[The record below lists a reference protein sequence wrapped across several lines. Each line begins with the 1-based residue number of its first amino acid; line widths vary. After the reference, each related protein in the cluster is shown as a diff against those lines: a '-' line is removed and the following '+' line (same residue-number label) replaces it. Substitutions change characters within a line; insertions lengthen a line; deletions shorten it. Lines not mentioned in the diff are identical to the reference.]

1 MCIGSNMS
9 ISKEEKKARNM
20 AKNRLNKELSLVQL
34 LYLVNQYNW
43 EDDVNIQG
51 GIYEHKI
58 AGFLSENID
67 ISDVDNVIEKANSV
81 NDDLLDLELNLRL
94 ASKKDLKYILRN
106 VDKHI
111 PSSFDFLVNAI
122 FLFVSLDDIKLDLD
136 NLVPIKKDSGSEVQ
150 EKPVDE
156 TPTNVG
162 PVVEEEPKGEDE
174 PIVEVEEE
182 PVDLEPVV
190 EEEPIIDDEPIEEE
204 PIEVISFELDQ
215 DNIKSK
221 LLEYDLSFLADIIL
235 NNFNLISGTGLTEE
249 EISDFKVL
257 EYEWDDL
264 TEEERNE
271 RRAIEKEKLIKIIL
285 NSIPIDVLN
294 DEYFNPIVYE
304 FFPYG
309 KTFKEARSYQIETI
323 SQIYKAIEQG
333 YKYIFL
339 EACSGFGKSLIAAT
353 LSRIY
358 SEGKSYILTPTNQ
371 LLTPYEDLFNDFNL
385 KKVKARKYFTCKRT
399 GKYCSYI
406 YCRESDCIKY
416 KNLHLGRELNPRTSC
431 EYLYQLNEGLESDAI
446 VCTYDYF
453 FTEAFRKRNFLNKR
467 KLIICDEGHNI
478 DNLASSGSTLMLY
491 NTPLRLIGLVTE
503 EEYADIIE
511 TEDYYFFLTKAK
523 HYYEEFLENHPN
535 LDLSKRRMYE
545 KDLYKLTNF
554 LSYFE
559 EGDNNIA
566 FDYIEGYNGNDRWI
580 FSPINTKQFVSDVLF
595 DYSDV
600 CIFMSSSIF
609 DYESFA
615 YDLGIKEEDVFKLR
629 IPPIFDLSNNPIKVY
644 NKFDMSCESLK
655 EIRYKTLP
663 IVDEI
668 LENHKFEKGII
679 HAFSNECKEFLFENL
694 TDKRRLITHTTE
706 DRERKLE
713 EFKNSSRKL
722 VFVSSSMDEG
732 VDLPGDLCRFQI
744 LYKLPYPS
752 TEDERIQVR
761 ERTYEDGTDWYV
773 YKMLTRLIQAY
784 GRGIRFEGDYCTT
797 YLLDNRIWDVVD
809 EDYDGNRIIPQYFLD
824 VLEEYDRFEEIE
836 SIPEDDEEEDPL
848 EAYLRDNL

>member
-1 MCIGSNMS
+1 MDSKLILYIKKYVGSNMS
-9 ISKEEKKARNM
+9 TSKDERKARNI
-20 AKNRLNKELSLVQL
+20 AKNTLNRELSLVQL
-34 LYLVNQYNW
+34 LYLVKECNLEN
-43 EDDVNIQG
+43 EVNIDG
-51 GIYEHKI
+51 GIYGHKV
-58 AGFLSENID
+58 ADTLSENINIDDVED
-67 ISDVDNVIEKANSV
+67 IIEKANSV
-81 NDDLLDLELNLRL
+81 NADLIDLELELRL
-94 ASKKDLKYILRN
+94 LSKKELKHILRD
-106 VDKHI
+106 VDRHI
-111 PSSFDFLVNAI
+111 PSSFDFLVNSI
-122 FLFVSLDDIKLDLD
+122 FLFISLDDIKVELDALI
-136 NLVPIKKDSGSEVQ
+136 PIKKDSG
-150 EKPVDE
+150 EKEGGSDVPEEEPVDE
-156 TPTNVG
+156 APAIV
-162 PVVEEEPKGEDE
+162 E
-174 PIVEVEEE
+174 PIVEEE
-182 PVDLEPVV
+182 PV
-190 EEEPIIDDEPIEEE
+190 EEEEEDPIIEE
-204 PIEVISFELDQ
+204 PIEFINFELNQ
-215 DNIKSK
+215 ENIKSK
-221 LLEYDLSFLADIIL
+221 FSEYDLSFLADIIL
-235 NNFNLISGTGLTEE
+235 NNFNLISATGLSEE
-249 EISDFKVL
+249 EIADFKDL
-257 EYEWDDL
+257 EYEWEDL

-271 RRAIEKEKLIKIIL
+271 RIGIEKEKLIEII
-285 NSIPIDVLN
+285 NNIPIEVLN
-294 DEYFNPIVYE
+294 EEYFNPIVYE

-309 KTFKEARSYQIETI
+309 ESFKEARSYQIETI
-323 SQIYKAIEQG
+323 SQIYNAIEKG

-371 LLTPYEDLFNDFNL
+371 LLTPYEEVFKDFNL
-385 KKVKARKYFTCKRT
+385 KKVKARKFFTCKCT
-399 GKYCSYI
+399 GKYCSYNFCI
-406 YCRESDCIKY
+406 ESDCKKY
-416 KNLHLGRELNPRTSC
+416 KNLNLGRELNPRTSC
-431 EYLYQLNEGLESDAI
+431 EYFYQLNEGLESDAI

-453 FTEAFRKRNFLNKR
+453 FTEAFRRNNFLKKR

-478 DNLASSGSTLMLY
+478 DNLASSGSKLMLY
-491 NTPLRLIGLVTE
+491 DTPLRLIGLNTE
-503 EEYADIIE
+503 EEFRDIIE
-511 TEDYYFFLTKAK
+511 TEDYYFFLIKAK
-523 HYYEEFLENHPN
+523 HYYEEFLENYPH

-545 KDLYKLTNF
+545 KDLFKLTNF

-566 FDYIEGYNGNDRWI
+566 FEYKERYNGNDRWI
-580 FSPINTKQFVSDVLF
+580 FSPINTKQFIRDVLF

-644 NKFDMSCESLK
+644 NRFDMSYENLK
-655 EIRYKTLP
+655 EIRYNTLP

-679 HAFSNECKEFLFENL
+679 HTFSNECKNFLFENL

-713 EFKNSSRKL
+713 EFKNSPRKL

-752 TEDERIQVR
+752 TEDERVQVR
-761 ERTYEDGTDWYV
+761 EKTYDDGTDWYV

-784 GRGIRFEGDYCTT
+784 GRGIRFEGDYCKT

-809 EDYDGNRIIPQYFLD
+809 EDYDGSRIIPHYFLD

-836 SIPEDDEEEDPL
+836 NIPEEDEEEEDDPL
-848 EAYLRDNL
+848 EAYLEQYL